1 MRAIG
6 SRAHRRSRG
15 HTHRRG
21 RLGVTL
27 RMRDFFQLV
36 QTISFNVRKIAR
48 KEPIALPSRVTQ
60 VRRSTYKLEDNIG
73 PVVLIAVGVGAS
85 FIPGMAEAQLS
96 PTIVLTIFLPFLLYW
111 ESLSVSL
118 VRMKRVLRGVILSAT
133 ILVIITA
140 GIIAGA
146 GAGLLWGMIFTRLM
160 PRIIRI
166 DNDPLLAVLCTIISP
181 FVAFFVAEELH
192 GSGVLAVVT
201 AGVVSFWRGAGTQL
215 FGLTQVFMEP
225 I

>member
-1 MRAIG
+1 
-6 SRAHRRSRG
+6 
-15 HTHRRG
+15 
-21 RLGVTL
+21 
-27 RMRDFFQLV
+27 
-36 QTISFNVRKIAR
+36 
-48 KEPIALPSRVTQ
+48 
-60 VRRSTYKLEDNIG
+60 
-73 PVVLIAVGVGAS
+73 
-85 FIPGMAEAQLS
+85 MAEAQLS

-160 PRIIRI
+160 PRNIRI

-181 FVAFFVAEELH
+181 FVAFFVTEELH

-201 AGVVSFWRGAGTQL
+201 AGVVSSWRGAGTQL

>member
-1 MRAIG
+1 MTSQFVLSIG
-6 SRAHRRSRG
+6 
-15 HTHRRG
+15 
-21 RLGVTL
+21 
-27 RMRDFFQLV
+27 
-36 QTISFNVRKIAR
+36 
-48 KEPIALPSRVTQ
+48 
-60 VRRSTYKLEDNIG
+60 
-73 PVVLIAVGVGAS
+73 
-85 FIPGMAEAQLS
+85 
-96 PTIVLTIFLPFLLYW
+96 
-111 ESLSVSL
+111 
-118 VRMKRVLRGVILSAT
+118 
-133 ILVIITA
+133 
-140 GIIAGA
+140 AGA

>member
-1 MRAIG
+1 
-6 SRAHRRSRG
+6 
-15 HTHRRG
+15 
-21 RLGVTL
+21 
-27 RMRDFFQLV
+27 
-36 QTISFNVRKIAR
+36 
-48 KEPIALPSRVTQ
+48 
-60 VRRSTYKLEDNIG
+60 
-73 PVVLIAVGVGAS
+73 
-85 FIPGMAEAQLS
+85 MAEAQLS

-111 ESLSVSL
+111 ELLSVSL

-140 GIIAGA
+140 GIIAGVGVALGLSLGAALLNDGTALAIFAIALSVADDGQSVTTSSMTSQFVLSIGAGA

-201 AGVVSFWRGAGTQL
+201 ASVVSSWRGAGTQL

>member
-73 PVVLIAVGVGAS
+73 PVVLIAVGVGAA

-181 FVAFFVAEELH
+181 SSPSLSPKSSTVPACLLSSQLVLCP
-192 GSGVLAVVT
+192 SGEAPGHNYLV
-201 AGVVSFWRGAGTQL
+201 
-215 FGLTQVFMEP
+215 
-225 I
+225 

>member
-1 MRAIG
+1 M
-6 SRAHRRSRG
+6 S
-15 HTHRRG
+15 
-21 RLGVTL
+21 
-27 RMRDFFQLV
+27 
-36 QTISFNVRKIAR
+36 
-48 KEPIALPSRVTQ
+48 PI
-60 VRRSTYKLEDNIG
+60 
-73 PVVLIAVGVGAS
+73 
-85 FIPGMAEAQLS
+85 
-96 PTIVLTIFLPFLLYW
+96 IVLTIFLPFLLYW

-133 ILVIITA
+133 NLVIITA

-160 PRIIRI
+160 PRNIRI
-166 DNDPLLAVLCTIISP
+166 DNDPLLAVLCTSISP

-201 AGVVSFWRGAGTQL
+201 AGVVSSWRGAGTQL

>member
-1 MRAIG
+1 
-6 SRAHRRSRG
+6 
-15 HTHRRG
+15 
-21 RLGVTL
+21 
-27 RMRDFFQLV
+27 
-36 QTISFNVRKIAR
+36 
-48 KEPIALPSRVTQ
+48 
-60 VRRSTYKLEDNIG
+60 
-73 PVVLIAVGVGAS
+73 
-85 FIPGMAEAQLS
+85 MAEAQLS

-140 GIIAGA
+140 GIIAGVGVALGLSLGAALLNDGTALAIFAIALSVADDGQSVTTNSVTSQFVLSIGAGA

-201 AGVVSFWRGAGTQL
+201 AGIVSSWRGAGTQL